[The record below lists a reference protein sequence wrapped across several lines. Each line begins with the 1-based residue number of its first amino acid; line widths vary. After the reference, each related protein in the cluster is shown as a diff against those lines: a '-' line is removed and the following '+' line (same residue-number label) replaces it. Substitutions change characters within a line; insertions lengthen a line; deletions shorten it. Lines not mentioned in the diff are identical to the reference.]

1 METKPKS
8 TKMLAILVLALA
20 LMVCPKKTTAGVGDI
35 KQLIHDFVVASGE
48 SVTAGDVVSSFEGGI
63 QKGFGVYGSEYVF
76 NQHGTWNI
84 SVAALSST
92 KFVVAYTQNRTATWN
107 HKS

>member
-63 QKGFGVYGSEYVF
+63 QKGFGGGGYGPMGRRPTKGIVRTGVRLLIITTGRIHTSSRP
-76 NQHGTWNI
+76 I
-84 SVAALSST
+84 SRA
-92 KFVVAYTQNRTATWN
+92 
-107 HKS
+107 